1 MYCETGA
8 ICPCQFLNLAMTY
21 TFEGRTYPSF
31 LGLFYRQFD
40 ASLSWLPAP
49 PFMDA
54 LPGRAQP
61 PLGYCCIGQGDARR
75 FVPDP
80 KRAPLIA
87 AAFEQVVAGTHF
99 QKARRM
105 AAVDGLT
112 GRSGCRI
119 SASGLLHVLR
129 NPAYMGLL
137 RYGQELYAGELEP
150 LVDEMTFKAAVRELD
165 RQTEAFHTERLS
177 RMEKFH
183 NFMTEVRA
191 MENDRILGSQERM
204 PPA

>member
-1 MYCETGA
+1 MMLSYYYA
-8 ICPCQFLNLAMTY
+8 LSFAMIY
-21 TFEGRTYPSF
+21 FFEGRTYPRF
-31 LGLFYRQFD
+31 RDLFYRRFD
-40 ASLSWLPAP
+40 VTLSRLPAATL
-49 PFMDA
+49 MDA

-61 PLGYCCIGQGDARR
+61 PLGYCCIGQGDAQR

-80 KRAPLIA
+80 ERAPLIA

-165 RQTEAFHTERLS
+165 RQTEASYTERLS

-183 NFMTEVRA
+183 NFMTEVRR
-191 MENDRILGSQERM
+191 MENDRILDSQERM